1 MNTRGLLGVLLVLY
15 SLAVFA
21 IALLKPKAIW
31 NMKKIQFFR
40 NRFGEKGTV
49 VFFLVWGVV
58 ALIVAIWLLA
68 TTP

>member
-15 SLAVFA
+15 SLAVVA